1 MEIVWSSFATE
12 GLFSILEYV
21 ETDFG
26 SRVSQRVYTDIMG
39 YIETLTKFPNLGIH
53 DDIFS
58 TETLEVRYLICR
70 QNIIYYLI
78 YKETI
83 YLLSIANSNQS
94 SDRIRKVI
102 ADYLRLYK

>member
-1 MEIVWSSFATE
+1 
-12 GLFSILEYV
+12 
-21 ETDFG
+21 
-26 SRVSQRVYTDIMG
+26 MG

-58 TETLEVRYLICR
+58 TETLEVRYLICK

-83 YLLSIANSNQS
+83 YLLSIANSNQY

>member
-26 SRVSQRVYTDIMG
+26 SRVSQRVYTDI
-39 YIETLTKFPNLGIH
+39 H

-58 TETLEVRYLICR
+58 TETLEVRYLICK

>member
-39 YIETLTKFPNLGIH
+39 YIETLTSFLTWV
-53 DDIFS
+53 FMM
-58 TETLEVRYLICR
+58 
-70 QNIIYYLI
+70 IYF
-78 YKETI
+78 
-83 YLLSIANSNQS
+83 LL
-94 SDRIRKVI
+94 K
-102 ADYLRLYK
+102 L

>member
-1 MEIVWSSFATE
+1 MI
-12 GLFSILEYV
+12 
-21 ETDFG
+21 
-26 SRVSQRVYTDIMG
+26 
-39 YIETLTKFPNLGIH
+39 
-53 DDIFS
+53 IFS
-58 TETLEVRYLICR
+58 TETLEVRYLICK